1 MSNPISGTSLLSEIR
16 RDARANQGGAAGA
29 QAAQQNPLTSVEGG
43 RSSNG
48 QAQKPPSD
56 FWLNIGVY
64 VTNDA
69 GEEVFIGLPRGIA
82 LDDMQPEKV
91 RGSNQNMVELT
102 QGKNALLEA
111 LKMEAATLAPG
122 QRVDVSKLSVQL
134 YRRAEPAQTAAPGE
148 GNSLVTALFAVLQG
162 GK

>member
-1 MSNPISGTSLLSEIR
+1 MSNSNSGTSLLSEIR

-43 RSSNG
+43 RG